1 MSTPVPLSSVAEKT
15 TIGAAVSIR
24 GEVRSEADLTIDA
37 LITGPI
43 WCEGHEIVLGAG
55 GAINGDVI
63 ARDVTI
69 YGRVTGQI
77 IATDVVDIRAGAV
90 VTGKIITRRFIL
102 EAGGA
107 FQGRVEPEHL
117 DTAVRVARY
126 QRGKQEQP

>member
-1 MSTPVPLSSVAEKT
+1 MSTPIPLSHLVEPV
-15 TIGAAVSIR
+15 TIGASVSIR
-24 GEVRSEADLTIDA
+24 GEVRSGADLTIDA
-37 LITGPI
+37 RITGPI
-43 WCEGHEIVLGAG
+43 WCEDHEVVLNAGAEITGDIV
-55 GAINGDVI
+55 

-69 YGRVTGQI
+69 HGRVSGQI

-90 VTGKIITRRFIL
+90 VSGKVITRRFIL

-126 QRGKQEQP
+126 QRQQQHT

>member
-1 MSTPVPLSSVAEKT
+1 MPLSPLADNV
-15 TIGAAVSIR
+15 TIGATVSIC
-24 GEVRSEADLTIDA
+24 GEVRSDADLTIDA
-37 LITGPI
+37 HITGPI
-43 WCEGHEIVLGAG
+43 WCENHEVVLNAG
-55 GAINGDVI
+55 GEIAGDII

-90 VTGKIITRRFIL
+90 VSGKVITRRFIL

-126 QRGKQEQP
+126 QRQQQKG